1 MSQVVAKKED
11 EKDEF
16 PFRVKIP
23 SLGLYWLFDLPDVSS
38 PIIKQYTKDLLQ
50 SCDLVLADSSCLE
63 AVIARTVGV
72 IQTCNKVDA
81 IRLGSQCNR
90 LNKYSE
96 ATATYIFLFK
106 DIAEYAATKLHYAMK
121 CLYDYRPPRE
131 IEAKILLE
139 RLAGI
144 SQVVLHAAEK
154 QSSLLKKLS
163 SVTRE
168 GFTAFLESEKMHRP
182 SPNSCTLAHFSDGT
196 LAEPNDAKTLAI
208 FNDAA
213 CKLFIFWSKLANC
226 LKMVSSMTND
236 IQPVEGKMLEKQ
248 DKGFHDFKIKVIKIS
263 ANWIALKRFCLKY
276 IGHIKPLEF
285 RKDIEETLPQSL
297 DDVIIDLSA
306 HFNDIE
312 VHLLSYSEHDLQ
324 IDDSIQIYGSWVQPK
339 IDATVYHCSEL
350 AQDTKE
356 LISSFDAAKASK
368 KLVEIKQQSKHVIIM
383 VVIYLKRLRV
393 IESYAERQQENL
405 MKNRKKL
412 ELEKEE
418 KENKRDEL
426 VKELTKAKEQ
436 KDDLDVKRAELE
448 KKKKEAKE
456 KNKHHESKLKKL
468 DKKSLRYLC
477 TKQILIICKEKVQN
491 CKDKIQLNE
500 KSLKKFS
507 DIIKNTESKIQ
518 RLDKKTAELSKKI
531 DKIKQESDYSFE
543 RLKEMK
549 EAIAALKETIFSW
562 DTLLGDV
569 EHGEDRTKFVYKLLQ
584 KAKENKDSKRILG
597 STGMQ
602 TALSKFTNAFTAVE
616 HLFSKQWQR
625 VISYDY
631 TCDVCGTQQKGLPLP
646 VDSNTVVCCSCAL
659 TYIE

>member
-1 MSQVVAKKED
+1 MAED
-11 EKDEF
+11 GF
-16 PFRVKIP
+16 PLRVKIP
-23 SLGLYWLFDLPDVSS
+23 SLGLYWLLDLPDVSS
-38 PIIKQYTKDLLQ
+38 PIVKQYTKDLSQ
-50 SCDLVLADSSCLE
+50 SCDLALADSSCLE

-106 DIAEYAATKLHYAMK
+106 DIAEYAATKLHYTMK

-139 RLAGI
+139 SLAGI
-144 SQVVLHAAEK
+144 SQVVLHAAER
-154 QSSLLKKLS
+154 QSFLLKKLS
-163 SVTRE
+163 SVTQE
-168 GFTAFLESEKMHRP
+168 GFTAFLKKKHRP
-182 SPNSCTLAHFSDGT
+182 SLRNSCTLAHFSDGT
-196 LAEPNDAKTLAI
+196 LVKPNDAEKLAI

-213 CKLFIFWSKLANC
+213 CKLFIFWSKLADC
-226 LKMVSSMTND
+226 LKIVSSMTND
-236 IQPVEGKMLEKQ
+236 IQPVEGKALEKQ
-248 DKGFHDFKIKVIKIS
+248 DEGFDDFKMKVIKIS

-276 IGHIKPLEF
+276 INRIKPLEF
-285 RKDIEETLPQSL
+285 RKDVEDTLPQSL
-297 DDVIIDLSA
+297 DDVIFDLSA

-350 AQDTKE
+350 AQDAKE

-368 KLVEIKQQSKHVIIM
+368 KLVEIEQQSQHVAIM

-393 IESYAERQQENL
+393 IESYAECQQENL
-405 MKNRKKL
+405 KRNRVKL
-412 ELEKEE
+412 ESEKKEKED
-418 KENKRDEL
+418 KREEL
-426 VKELTKAKEQ
+426 VKELTEAKER
-436 KDDLDVKRAELE
+436 KDDLDVNKAELE

-456 KNKHHESKLKKL
+456 ENKHYESKLKKL
-468 DKKSLRYLC
+468 DKKSLKYLC
-477 TKQILIICKEKVQN
+477 TKQILNICKEKVQN
-491 CKDKIQLNE
+491 CKGTIHLNE
-500 KSLKKFS
+500 KNFKDWSENIENTKFR
-507 DIIKNTESKIQ
+507 IQ
-518 RLDKKTAELSKKI
+518 RLDKEITELSKKI
-531 DKIKQESDYSFE
+531 DKVKQEKEYSFE

-549 EAIAALKETIFSW
+549 EAIAALKKSIYSW
-562 DTLLGDV
+562 ETLLVHV
-569 EHGEDRTKFVYKLLQ
+569 EHAKDRNKCFLNLIE
-584 KAKENKDSKRILG
+584 KARKNKDSKRALG

-602 TALSKFTNAFTAVE
+602 TKLSNFTDAFKTVE
-616 HLFSKQWQR
+616 HLFSKQWEH

-631 TCDVCGTQQKGLPLP
+631 TCDVCGAQQSGLPLP

>member
-1 MSQVVAKKED
+1 MAEEED
-11 EKDEF
+11 KF

-63 AVIARTVGV
+63 AVISRTVGV

-131 IEAKILLE
+131 IEGKLMLE
-139 RLAGI
+139 SLAGI

-168 GFTAFLESEKMHRP
+168 GFTAFLESEIMHRP

-196 LAEPNDAKTLAI
+196 LAEPNDAETLAI

-213 CKLFIFWSKLANC
+213 CKLFIFWSKLADC
-226 LKMVSSMTND
+226 LKIVSSMTND
-236 IQPVEGKMLEKQ
+236 IQPVEGKALEKQ
-248 DKGFHDFKIKVIKIS
+248 DEGFDDFKMKVIKIS

-276 IGHIKPLEF
+276 INRIKPLEF
-285 RKDIEETLPQSL
+285 RKDVEDTLPQSL
-297 DDVIIDLSA
+297 DDVIFDLSA

-350 AQDTKE
+350 AQDAKE

-368 KLVEIKQQSKHVIIM
+368 KLVEIEQQSQHVAIM

-393 IESYAERQQENL
+393 IESYAECQQENL
-405 MKNRKKL
+405 KRNRVKL
-412 ELEKEE
+412 ESEKKEKED
-418 KENKRDEL
+418 KREEL
-426 VKELTKAKEQ
+426 VKELTEAKER
-436 KDDLDVKRAELE
+436 KDDLDVKKAELE

-456 KNKHHESKLKKL
+456 ENKHHESKLKKL
-468 DKKSLRYLC
+468 DKKSLQYLC
-477 TKQILIICKEKVQN
+477 TKQILNICKEKVQN
-491 CKDKIQLNE
+491 CKGTIQLNE
-500 KSLKKFS
+500 KSLKKCS

-549 EAIAALKETIFSW
+549 EAIAALKKSIFSW

-569 EHGEDRTKFVYKLLQ
+569 EHGEDRAKFVFKLLQ
-584 KAKENKDSKRILG
+584 KAKKNKDSKRILG

-602 TALSKFTNAFTAVE
+602 TALSKFTDAFTTVE
-616 HLFSKQWQR
+616 HLFSKQWQH

-631 TCDVCGTQQKGLPLP
+631 TCDVCRAQQRGLPLP